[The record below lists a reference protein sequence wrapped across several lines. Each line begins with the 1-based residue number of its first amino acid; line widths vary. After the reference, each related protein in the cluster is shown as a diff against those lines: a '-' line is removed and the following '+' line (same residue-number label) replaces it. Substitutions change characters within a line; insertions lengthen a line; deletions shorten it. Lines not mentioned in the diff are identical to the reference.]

1 MFDSR
6 ALWDRLQNTN
16 RNSCDSHTAEAAR
29 IIHQLAIDHQVSII
43 WVPGHA
49 GLTRNELADQAAREG
64 SALPQPLTQLSYQ
77 AATAQLRRHL
87 ETSERSRYLEE
98 VPADNLHRRISGGDP
113 LPPSGARSRK
123 EDVLLHRLR
132 ANRAPF
138 LQATLHRWGKA
149 PSPSCPHC
157 GAPQE
162 DTEHFVLH
170 CPHWADIR
178 RTHLG
183 APDIIDV
190 TILQNEES
198 GVLRFVEAAGH

>member
-1 MFDSR
+1 MWGGCTHWPRWPQWRQWPQHKGGSGEG
-6 ALWDRLQNTN
+6 
-16 RNSCDSHTAEAAR
+16 RNSNTQC
-29 IIHQLAIDHQVSII
+29 
-43 WVPGHA
+43 A
-49 GLTRNELADQAAREG
+49 GECAGEG
-64 SALPQPLTQLSYQ
+64 RAG
-77 AATAQLRRHL
+77 
-87 ETSERSRYLEE
+87 